1 LIFEPFFFNLSLEDQ
16 YVSKRCALDYTK
28 YVVALRQKAKVGP
41 KTFQQLLLSFGSPE
55 NVYKASADEL
65 SSLPRITPEKA
76 ERILQSEELLPEI
89 QKHLLYLKQQGIA
102 VSTILDHDYP
112 PVLKQIS
119 DPPPLLYFKGEFPVS
134 AKSFVAVIGTHR
146 GYTIAGIELAVQIGK
161 GLAQRNAVVVSGLAE
176 GIDAAAHLG
185 ALSGGGKTYAVL
197 GTGLD
202 RIYPADN
209 VALAGQISRS
219 GALITEYDL
228 GVPAKVGQLMAR
240 NRIVVGLSQAV
251 MVVEMDEKSPG
262 TMDAAGLA
270 IQQGKP
276 LFVMKK
282 EGSRKVDELVADGA
296 VLLQDVEGLNLV
308 TDYL

>member
-1 LIFEPFFFNLSLEDQ
+1 MDYRA
-16 YVSKRCALDYTK
+16 YVI
-28 YVVALRQKAKVGP
+28 ALRQKAKVGP

-55 NVYKASADEL
+55 NVYKASAEEL
-65 SSLPRITPEKA
+65 SSLPRISPEKA
-76 ERILQSEELLPEI
+76 TEILESEELLPEI
-89 QKHLLYLKQQGIA
+89 QEHLLYLEQQGIA

-119 DPPPLLYFKGEFPVS
+119 DPPPLLYFKGEFPVP
-134 AKSFVAVIGTHR
+134 AKSFVAVVGTHR
-146 GYTIAGIELAVQIGK
+146 GYTTAGIELAVQIGK
-161 GLAQRNAVVVSGLAE
+161 RLAQRNALVVSGLAE

-185 ALSGGGKTYAVL
+185 ALSAKRKTYAVL

-202 RIYPADN
+202 KIYPADN
-209 VALAGQISRS
+209 VTLAGQISRS

-251 MVVEMDEKSPG
+251 MVVEMYEKSPG

-282 EGSRKVDELVADGA
+282 EGSRKVDELVAEGA
-296 VLLQDVEGLNLV
+296 VLLEGIERLDLV